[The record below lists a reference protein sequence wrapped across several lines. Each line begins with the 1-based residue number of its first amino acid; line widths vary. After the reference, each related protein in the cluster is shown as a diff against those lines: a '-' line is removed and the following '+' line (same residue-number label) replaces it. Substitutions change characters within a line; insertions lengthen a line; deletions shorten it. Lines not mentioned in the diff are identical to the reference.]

1 MTITCRLNGKSTENA
16 RIRGIIEAA
25 PGCTGEGTYDI
36 LRTKSGGYRVFKVV
50 GDRAMDA
57 SLKDI
62 PGGVEMT
69 KRELLDEAVEDGNGD
84 FWLAVENLIK
94 AGWTLG
100 DFEDAEISSVFVEGF
115 DNPVEENL
123 ESLKGLL
130 RVQAANIAGATWM
143 ETVLTECD
151 EPDEWLGLNYQ
162 ELLQAAANANHP
174 AFPSFESG
182 EELDAAYQGAWDQL
196 GSSRRLHAEDKVYQE
211 DLEKRKEGW
220 KDYDGK

>member
-1 MTITCRLNGKSTENA
+1 M
-16 RIRGIIEAA
+16 
-25 PGCTGEGTYDI
+25 
-36 LRTKSGGYRVFKVV
+36 FKVV

-69 KRELLDEAVEDGNGD
+69 KRELLDEAVE
-84 FWLAVENLIK
+84 ENLK
-94 AGWTLG
+94 
-100 DFEDAEISSVFVEGF
+100 E
-115 DNPVEENL
+115 
-123 ESLKGLL
+123 LL
-130 RVQAANIAGATWM
+130 RVQAAESAGATWM
-143 ETVLTECD
+143 ETIITECD
-151 EPDEWLGLNYQ
+151 DPDEWLVMDYQ
-162 ELLQAAANANHP
+162 EFLQAAANANHP